1 LNELQQREGE
11 LVFAG
16 GKLMIEAR
24 EQAVATAIESY
35 IHTPHVLSIS
45 KVVRQLASVF
55 PEQDREMLIK
65 QVQRSRRKM
74 RLQLMRY
81 RQFP

>member
-16 GKLMIEAR
+16 GKLMSEPR
-24 EQAVATAIESY
+24 EQAVATAIETY
-35 IHTPHVLSIS
+35 IHAPHVLGIS

-55 PEQDREMLIK
+55 PEQDQEKLIE
-65 QVQRSRRKM
+65 QVQRSRRKIAD
-74 RLQLMRY
+74 QTI
-81 RQFP
+81 